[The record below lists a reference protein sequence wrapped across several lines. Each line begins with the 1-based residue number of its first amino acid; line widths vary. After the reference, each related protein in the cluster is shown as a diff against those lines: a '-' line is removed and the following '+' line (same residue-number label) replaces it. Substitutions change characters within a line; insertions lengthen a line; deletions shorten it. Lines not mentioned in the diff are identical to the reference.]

1 MAKSIRANHPLGTVA
16 RVGGFTIG
24 IVRKFFA
31 VLGAAAL
38 LLATVVVAP
47 SASAAVPTDP
57 RFPKVK
63 PFCFG
68 AGAAIYLCPPE
79 PKIIFDKK
87 EYPSEPPASY
97 FCDPSTGGGKM
108 ESCIIGAEES
118 TKSIAVV
125 GSSHAR
131 GLWAAYDIV
140 GERENVAVHLFF
152 LNDCHYMVTVE
163 PECLARNLRVRPRL
177 LAGEFDLVIF
187 AQAVDRNENG
197 IEIVSANN
205 YRTYF
210 IELRNARVPYTVIK
224 DSPRLT
230 NAQLACFKKNKKKK
244 PLLCTI
250 DRTLGFRY
258 EDFAVSAATALGA
271 PVLDFSDL
279 YCDATTCPLVRG
291 GMQIY
296 EDLAHPIPGFTRTF
310 APFMW
315 SEMRRLGLLPI
326 P

>member
-1 MAKSIRANHPLGTVA
+1 M
-16 RVGGFTIG
+16 
-24 IVRKFFA
+24 
-31 VLGAAAL
+31 
-38 LLATVVVAP
+38 LLASVVVAP
-47 SASAAVPTDP
+47 SASAAIPTDP
-57 RFPKVK
+57 RYPKVR

-68 AGAAIYLCPPE
+68 AGAAIFACPPQ
-79 PKIIFDKK
+79 PKIVFDIK
-87 EYPSEPPASY
+87 EYPSEPPATHL
-97 FCDPSTGGGKM
+97 CQPSVGRGKM
-108 ESCIIGAEES
+108 ESCIIGSTES
-118 TKSIAVV
+118 PQSIAVV

-131 GLWAAYDIV
+131 ALWAAYDIV
-140 GERENVAVHLFF
+140 GEREDVAVHVFF

-197 IEIVSANN
+197 IEIVSAEN
-205 YRTYF
+205 YRTYYR
-210 IELRNARVPYTVIK
+210 ELRDAGVTYTVIK

-230 NAQLACFKKNKKKK
+230 KTQLACFKKNKKKK
-244 PLLCTI
+244 PLVCTI
-250 DRTLGFRY
+250 DRALAFRY
-258 EDFAVSAATALGA
+258 EDFAVSAALSLGA

-296 EDLAHPIPGFTRTF
+296 EDLAHPVPGFSRTF

-315 SEMRRLGLLPI
+315 SELRRFGLFPI
-326 P
+326 PN

>member
-1 MAKSIRANHPLGTVA
+1 MRLKQKGNPRGHASIDSRFTLSTVS
-16 RVGGFTIG
+16 
-24 IVRKFFA
+24 KFFA

-57 RFPKVK
+57 RFPKVR

-68 AGAAIYLCPPE
+68 AGAAVYVCAPQ
-79 PKIIFDKK
+79 PKIVFDKN
-87 EYPSEPPASY
+87 EYPGEPPASY
-97 FCDPSTGGGKM
+97 FCEPSTGRGKM

-118 TKSIAVV
+118 TTSIAVV

-131 GLWAAYDIV
+131 GLWPAFDIV
-140 GERENVAVHLFF
+140 GERENVAVHLFL
-152 LNDCHYMVTVE
+152 LNDCHYMVTVDS
-163 PECLARNLRVRPRL
+163 ECLARNMRVRPRL
-177 LAGEFDLVIF
+177 LSGEFDLVIF

-197 IEIVSANN
+197 IETVSATN

-210 IELRNARVPYTVIK
+210 VELRNARVPYTVIK

-230 NAQLACFKKNKKKK
+230 STQLACFKKNKKKN
-244 PLLCTI
+244 PLSCTI
-250 DRTLGFRY
+250 DRALGFRY
-258 EDFAVSAATALGA
+258 EDFAVTAATALGA
-271 PVLDFSDL
+271 PVLDFSDI
-279 YCDATTCPLVRG
+279 YCDTTTCPLVRG

-296 EDLAHPIPGFTRTF
+296 ADLAHPIPGFTRTL

-315 SEMRRLGLLPI
+315 SEMRRLELLPI

>member
-1 MAKSIRANHPLGTVA
+1 MVLMSKIWAI
-16 RVGGFTIG
+16 
-24 IVRKFFA
+24 
-31 VLGAAAL
+31 LGAAAM

-47 SASAAVPTDP
+47 SASAAIPTDP

-68 AGAAIYLCPPE
+68 AGAAIFVCKPQ
-79 PKIIFDKK
+79 PKIIFDMK
-87 EYPSEPPASY
+87 EYPSEPPPTHL
-97 FCDPSTGGGKM
+97 CQPSTGRGRM
-108 ESCIIGAEES
+108 ESCIIGSEES
-118 TKSIAVV
+118 SKSMAVV

-131 GLWAAYDIV
+131 ALWAAYDIV
-140 GERENVAVHLFF
+140 GEREDVAVHLFF
-152 LNDCHYMVTVE
+152 LNECHYMVTVD
-163 PECLARNLRVRPRL
+163 PECLARNLRVKPRL

-197 IEIVSANN
+197 IEIVSAAN

-210 IELRNARVPYTVIK
+210 LELRNAGVPYTVIK

-230 NAQLACFKKNKKKK
+230 STQLACFKKNKKKK
-244 PLLCTI
+244 PLACTI
-250 DRTLGFRY
+250 DRTLAFRY
-258 EDFAVSAATALGA
+258 EDFAVSAAVSLGA

-296 EDLAHPIPGFTRTF
+296 EDLAHPVPGFSRTF

-326 P
+326 PN